1 VQQSARGYANY
12 QQWITGSQLEQKVSL
27 EDYSVSNRGL
37 RSDLVGTPEQVSARL
52 AEFSAVGVGLVL
64 LQSSPQLQEMER
76 FSAQVIEPALAR
88 TN

>member
-1 VQQSARGYANY
+1 
-12 QQWITGSQLEQKVSL
+12 
-27 EDYSVSNRGL
+27 
-37 RSDLVGTPEQVSARL
+37 
-52 AEFSAVGVGLVL
+52 